1 MRSYLQTSKFG
12 HCISESNLTQLD
24 NNYDGTIST
33 KASGKAHISLAL
45 LLRLRYGWHMFLIS
59 IALWSTL
66 QLLWG
71 AMTIINFVVKVWKAL
86 MRGLKSLV
94 DTDAVS

>member
-1 MRSYLQTSKFG
+1 
-12 HCISESNLTQLD
+12 
-24 NNYDGTIST
+24 
-33 KASGKAHISLAL
+33 
-45 LLRLRYGWHMFLIS
+45 MFLIS